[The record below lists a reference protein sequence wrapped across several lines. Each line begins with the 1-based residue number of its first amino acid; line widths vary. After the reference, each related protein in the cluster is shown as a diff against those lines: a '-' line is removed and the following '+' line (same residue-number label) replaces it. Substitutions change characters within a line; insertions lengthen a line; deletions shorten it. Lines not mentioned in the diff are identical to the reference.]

1 MYLPE
6 EDNRL
11 IFNLT
16 IKQFSELIKRIVRQ
30 EIEIQLKNRGN
41 STDVNVIQ
49 PEICEIEIACEIT
62 HLSKATIYSKVSLG
76 HIPYI
81 SRKKPL
87 LFSKEHLR
95 KWLEADRPKTNS
107 INEVDRILA
116 EKNKEIK

>member
-1 MYLPE
+1 MNLHE
-6 EDNRL
+6 EDNRFL
-11 IFNLT
+11 FNLT
-16 IKQFSELIKRIVRQ
+16 VRQFSELLRRIVGQ
-30 EIEIQLKNRGN
+30 EVELQFQNMEGDKGANANQLDICGIE
-41 STDVNVIQ
+41 T
-49 PEICEIEIACEIT
+49 ACEIT

-76 HIPYI
+76 QIVFI